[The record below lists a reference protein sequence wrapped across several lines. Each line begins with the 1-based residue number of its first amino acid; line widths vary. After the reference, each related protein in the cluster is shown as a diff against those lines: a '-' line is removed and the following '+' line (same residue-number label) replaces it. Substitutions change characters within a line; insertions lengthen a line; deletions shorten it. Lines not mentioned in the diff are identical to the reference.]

1 MIRKC
6 FHITAPSLHNISH
19 LSYFQLKI
27 QKVHGCIIRWN
38 EQINCIKVQYIICK
52 LHANQ
57 SKYTM
62 VNADFDI
69 AQVERHK
76 SANRKKKNLRAQ
88 RNGKIPCRKQDPI

>member
-6 FHITAPSLHNISH
+6 FHITAPSLHNITH

-76 SANRKKKNLRAQ
+76 SANRKKKKLRAQ
-88 RNGKIPCRKQDPI
+88 RNGKIPRRKQDPI